1 MAAPQR
7 RYRAALPTQ
16 PAWPA
21 HGREP
26 ERRLPE
32 RTLRRRAAGRRRRFA
47 LLVVVPVILMLGSV
61 YLHTVAAG
69 LDARAA
75 ELGEQLGKAQDEGE
89 RLQVRVTELS
99 GSARIRE
106 LAGKL
111 GMRQP
116 DSGALKVYANE
127 SRGKAEDGKQDGTQ
141 QKGGEQR

>member
-7 RYRAALPTQ
+7 RDRATLPTE

-21 HGREP
+21 RERAP
-26 ERRLPE
+26 HRSPG
-32 RTLRRRAAGRRRRFA
+32 RTLRRKAAGRRRRFA
-47 LLVVVPVILMLGSV
+47 LLVVVPVLLMLGSV

-75 ELGEQLGKAQDEGE
+75 ELGVQLSRSRDEGE

-116 DSGALKVYANE
+116 DSGALQVYGT
-127 SRGKAEDGKQDGTQ
+127 RGKAEDGKQDGTQ
-141 QKGGEQR
+141 QEGGEQR

>member
-7 RYRAALPTQ
+7 RYRATLPTE

-21 HGREP
+21 PSRAPQRSP
-26 ERRLPE
+26 ERV
-32 RTLRRRAAGRRRRFA
+32 LRKKAAGRRRRFA
-47 LLVVVPVILMLGSV
+47 MLVVVPVLLMLGSV
-61 YLHTVAAG
+61 YLHTVSAG

-75 ELGEQLGKAQDEGE
+75 DLGVQLGRVQDKGE

-116 DSGALKVYANE
+116 ESDALRVYGNE
-127 SRGKAEDGKQDGTQ
+127 SRGKAEDGKQDDTQ

>member
-7 RYRAALPTQ
+7 RYRASVGTRSVARPVEKKR
-16 PAWPA
+16 PSGAA
-21 HGREP
+21 ARKK
-26 ERRLPE
+26 
-32 RTLRRRAAGRRRRFA
+32 AAGRSRRFA
-47 LLVVVPVILMLGSV
+47 VTVVVPVLLMLGSV
-61 YLHTVAAG
+61 YLHTVSAG

-75 ELGEQLGKAQDEGE
+75 ELGVKLGRVQDKGE

-106 LAGKL
+106 LASKL
-111 GMRQP
+111 GLRQP
-116 DSGALKVYANE
+116 ESNALKVYGNE

>member
-7 RYRAALPTQ
+7 RYRTTLPTE
-16 PAWPA
+16 PAWSVREHAPKRPA
-21 HGREP
+21 
-26 ERRLPE
+26 E
-32 RTLRRRAAGRRRRFA
+32 RTLRRKAAGRRRRFA
-47 LLVVVPVILMLGSV
+47 MLVVVPVLLMLGSV
-61 YLHTVAAG
+61 YLHTVSAG
-69 LDARAA
+69 LDARAT
-75 ELGEQLGKAQDEGE
+75 ELGVQLGRAQDEGE

-116 DSGALKVYANE
+116 DSGALKVYGDE
-127 SRGKAEDGKQDGTQ
+127 SRSKAEDGTQDGTQ

>member
-7 RYRAALPTQ
+7 RYRATLPTE

-21 HGREP
+21 RERAP
-26 ERRLPE
+26 HRSPG
-32 RTLRRRAAGRRRRFA
+32 RTLRRKAAGRRRRFA
-47 LLVVVPVILMLGSV
+47 LLVVVPVLLMLGSV

-75 ELGEQLGKAQDEGE
+75 ELGVQLSRSRDEGE

-116 DSGALKVYANE
+116 DSGALQVYGT
-127 SRGKAEDGKQDGTQ
+127 RGKAEDGKQDGTQ
-141 QKGGEQR
+141 QEGGEQR

>member
-1 MAAPQR
+1 MAVPQR

-16 PAWPA
+16 PAWPVRGP
-21 HGREP
+21 GRSP
-26 ERRLPE
+26 ERKQRE
-32 RTLRRRAAGRRRRFA
+32 KAAGRRRRFA
-47 LLVVVPVILMLGSV
+47 LLVVVPVLLMLGSV

-75 ELGEQLGKAQDEGE
+75 ELGVQLGRAKDEGE
-89 RLQVRVTELS
+89 RLQVKVTQLS

-116 DSGALKVYANE
+116 DSGASKVYGSE
-127 SRGKAEDGKQDGTQ
+127 SRVKAEDGTQDGTQ
-141 QKGGEQR
+141 QEGGEQP

>member
-7 RYRAALPTQ
+7 RYRTTLPTE
-16 PAWPA
+16 PASPA
-21 HGREP
+21 RKHAP
-26 ERRLPE
+26 ERSPDRA
-32 RTLRRRAAGRRRRFA
+32 LRKKAAGRRRRFA
-47 LLVVVPVILMLGSV
+47 MLVVVPVLLMLGSV

-75 ELGEQLGKAQDEGE
+75 ELDVQLGRAQDEGE

-116 DSGALKVYANE
+116 DSGALKVYGNG
-127 SRGKAEDGKQDGTQ
+127 SRGKAEDGTQDGTQ
-141 QKGGEQR
+141 REGGEQR

>member
-7 RYRAALPTQ
+7 RYRATLPTE

-21 HGREP
+21 PGRVPRRSP
-26 ERRLPE
+26 ERS
-32 RTLRRRAAGRRRRFA
+32 LRRQAAGRRRRFA
-47 LLVVVPVILMLGSV
+47 MLVVVPVLLMLGSV
-61 YLHTVAAG
+61 YLHTVSAG
-69 LDARAA
+69 LDARAV
-75 ELGEQLGKAQDEGE
+75 ELGVKLGRVQDKGE

-116 DSGALKVYANE
+116 DSDDLKVYANG
-127 SRGKAEDGKQDGTQ
+127 SRGKVEDGKQDGTQ
-141 QKGGEQR
+141 QRGGEQR